1 MGLRTNQR
9 LEERVFIVSLSL
21 LGTWFSLRAAQEP
34 ARGSTDP
41 FQLALALKSGR
52 EYSRRLERAAL
63 DFVCREE
70 VSELVD
76 LSRDTPKS
84 IVKQNPTPAV
94 ISGERNAYDSPD
106 IQFNTGLPNKQ
117 KKNTYL
123 YDYQMARQGGAVKE
137 NRVLLEV
144 NGKKAKDKKDLQ
156 DRLAFHYSDILLA
169 SVKLLDEKYRDYY
182 DYRIIGEEI
191 SAGEKCWII
200 DISPRLTTGMYLGG
214 RLRLRQKDGAILR
227 IDWNPATFGNYQAV
241 LSRAAAYKASPRIV
255 SYTEFGVEKSGLLFP
270 STDLTEEAYVSEDQK
285 IFLRVRTQVSYKEYK
300 FFTVETE
307 TEFKKSPKGTPQGA
321 GGAAG
326 SSSAG

>member
-1 MGLRTNQR
+1 MKGTPQF
-9 LEERVFIVSLSL
+9 LEIFLLCAGLSL
-21 LGTWFSLRAAQEP
+21 YATQDTSHAV
-34 ARGSTDP
+34 TDP
-41 FQLALALKSGR
+41 FELAMALKVGR
-52 EYSRRLERAAL
+52 GYARRLERAAL

-70 VSELVD
+70 VSEGVD
-76 LSRDTPKS
+76 MSRDTPKS
-84 IVKQNPTPAV
+84 IVERNLTPAV
-94 ISGERNAYDSPD
+94 VSGGRNPYNRPD
-106 IQFNTGLPNKQ
+106 IRFNPDLPDKQ

-123 YDYQMARQGGAVKE
+123 YDYQMARQGGDIKE
-137 NRVLLEV
+137 NRVLMEV
-144 NGKKAKDKKDLQ
+144 NGKKAKGNLRN
-156 DRLAFHYSDILLA
+156 RLTFQYSDIFLA
-169 SVKLLDEKYRDYY
+169 SVKLVDEKYRDYY

-200 DISPRLTTGMYLGG
+200 DISPRLTTGIYLGG
-214 RLRLRQKDGAILR
+214 RIHLRQKDGAILR

-255 SYTEFGVEKSGLLFP
+255 SYTEFGLEKNGLFFP

-307 TEFKKSPKGTPQGA
+307 TEFKKTPKGIPQGA